1 MVILSAAIMLL
12 ALVFISLNDFGL
24 GIVLM
29 FVAWILAICRD
40 SIRWGKGW

>member
-12 ALVFISLNDFGL
+12 ALVFISLNDIGL
-24 GIVLM
+24 GFVFM
-29 FVAWILAICRD
+29 FVAWILAVCRD